1 MKILIGGIPMQK
13 TPKRIVIEVS
23 NEFHK
28 EIKKRAADRNIS
40 IKKYFMRAILDFIKK
55 EKDYEQPD

>member
-1 MKILIGGIPMQK
+1 MKILYSGIPMQK

-28 EIKKRAADRNIS
+28 EIKRRALDRNIS
-40 IKKYFMRAILDFIKK
+40 IKKYFMRAILELIKK
-55 EKDYEQPD
+55 EKEYEQPD